1 MKWILNKITINGQL
15 IVAVILSLMF
25 LVLYNL
31 GTNYSLYE
39 LFLAKC
45 WDVCR
50 TTTLHLLS
58 VSILGPAIF
67 LQSILL
73 YFKKS
78 TQLFNFW
85 KKILIPYL
93 IIYLIIYLIVP
104 LQDNSLFLSL
114 EKAPVLLGFSI
125 LFIVISLPLLL
136 YKSFKK

>member
-1 MKWILNKITINGQL
+1 
-15 IVAVILSLMF
+15 MF